1 MEFKIE
7 VTYTTYM
14 RVLFDDKFEIKLGGY
29 TLNDAFAVTTNCMRK
44 HNFTHADIM
53 DDNTGEVLAI
63 VNSEQ

>member
-7 VTYTTYM
+7 VTYTTYI
-14 RVLFDDKFEIKLGGY
+14 RVLFNNEFEVKLGAY
-29 TLNDAFAVTTNCMRK
+29 TLNDAFALTTNYMRR

-63 VNSEQ
+63 VTDEQ